1 MDHYIEPLDASRRD
15 DFFAVLE
22 RSGDEPR
29 TCLCTAFYGVDAS
42 QIGRARACRDALI
55 AAERSDGYLLYVG
68 GRPVGW
74 VQCGPLATFDAV
86 AQTPAEPGAWA
97 ITCLVLAPEARGQ
110 GLAHVLLADVLAVL
124 RARGVP
130 YVIAFGHR
138 LGPTYT
144 SPLAELPESVCVKAG
159 MELLR
164 DHPECPRYGLRLDR

>member
-1 MDHYIEPLDASRRD
+1 MDHSIAPLDSSRRD

-29 TCLCTAFYGVDAS
+29 TCLCTAFYGVDLAQS
-42 QIGRARACRDALI
+42 GRARACRDSRI
-55 AAERSDGYLLYVG
+55 AGQSDGYLLYVDR
-68 GRPVGW
+68 RPVGW
-74 VQCGPLATFDAV
+74 VQCGPLAMFDAV

-110 GLAHVLLADVLAVL
+110 GLAHVLFTDVLAAL

-138 LGPTYT
+138 LGPTYS

-159 MELLR
+159 MVLVR
-164 DHPECPRYGLRLDR
+164 DHPECPRYGLRL